1 MPPQQREEAYR
12 MSTIASGYTK
22 GERERTRGPMCTKR
36 DRTRRVRVEPCVSRD
51 MAEFVYTRISGAE
64 AVPNGAVVH

>member
-12 MSTIASGYTK
+12 MSTIASGCTR
-22 GERERTRGPMCTKR
+22 GRERTNARPMCTKR

-51 MAEFVYTRISGAE
+51 MAEFVYSRISGAE
-64 AVPNGAVVH
+64 AVSSGAVAH